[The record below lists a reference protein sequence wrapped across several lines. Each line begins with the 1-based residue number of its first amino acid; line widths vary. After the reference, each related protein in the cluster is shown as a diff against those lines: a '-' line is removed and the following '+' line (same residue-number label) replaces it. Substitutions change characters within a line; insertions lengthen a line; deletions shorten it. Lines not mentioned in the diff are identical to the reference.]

1 MKKLMILAVTAIF
14 AANISAQEVQT
25 RQGEVKK
32 SHKEHK
38 MSKEECQKQQ
48 EACIERD
55 IRHLSQELYMSEEQT
70 AKFAKTYREFRIEQL
85 KLAEKYKAKFAK
97 DLNDRQVEAVLRY
110 HGPHKKG
117 DFHKGEF
124 RKGEVRKG
132 NKVKQ
137 P

>member
-25 RQGEVKK
+25 QQGEVKK

-55 IRHLSQELYMSEEQT
+55 IRHLSQELYLNEEQT